1 VPKAPTH
8 CGVWG
13 RGFLGSLSLANYSAR
28 RLIQIQDLQ
37 DISEDTLPLRQ
48 ARLSSFIVAD
58 MIKKN

>member
-1 VPKAPTH
+1 VPNAPTH
-8 CGVWG
+8 HGVWG
-13 RGFLGSLSLANYSAR
+13 SGFLGSLSLAYYSAR

>member
-1 VPKAPTH
+1 MYPLLKAPTH

-13 RGFLGSLSLANYSAR
+13 RGFLGSLSIAYYSAR

-58 MIKKN
+58 MI